1 MTKKGIIYCLLS
13 ILLTV
18 YLILAIP
25 FADTLAASTKCKG
38 VDIRVEQNDMSDFVT
53 SSAIDAELGY
63 LSKLLPGKV
72 TSEINIQQI
81 ENQLNALSNIESANC
96 YRTASD
102 RIVVDVVPMVP
113 VARVFDPGIS
123 YYINKNGK
131 RLTSGAKYKIDVPVI
146 VRDDAKTL
154 APEKLTGLLEQIAAN
169 PSWNE
174 LVSVLKI
181 NDKGDVIIVPSISGH
196 VVNFGTPDG
205 AADKFKRL
213 FEFYRQVMPIKGWNY
228 YDVISVKYSGQVVAT
243 VRPGSAV
250 KAINEY
256 ENEDLE
262 EEIDLETIAPD
273 STLKSDLNPKIL

>member
-1 MTKKGIIYCLLS
+1 MTKKGVIYCLLS
-13 ILLTV
+13 VLLAV

-25 FADTLAASTKCKG
+25 FADKVAASTTCAG
-38 VDIRVEQNDMSDFVT
+38 VDIRVEQNDMSNFVT
-53 SSAIDAELGY
+53 SSAIDAELDY
-63 LSKLLPGKV
+63 LTKRLPGKV
-72 TSEINIQQI
+72 ASEINIQHI
-81 ENQLNALSNIESANC
+81 EDRLNSLSNVESANC

-113 VARVFDPGIS
+113 VARVFDPGTS

-131 RLTSGAKYKIDVPVI
+131 RLSSGAKYKIDVPII
-146 VRDDAKTL
+146 VRDDPKTL

-181 NDKGDVIIVPSISGH
+181 NSKGDVIIIPSISGH

-228 YDVISVKYSGQVVAT
+228 YDVISVKYSGQVVAKI
-243 VRPGSAV
+243 RPGSAV